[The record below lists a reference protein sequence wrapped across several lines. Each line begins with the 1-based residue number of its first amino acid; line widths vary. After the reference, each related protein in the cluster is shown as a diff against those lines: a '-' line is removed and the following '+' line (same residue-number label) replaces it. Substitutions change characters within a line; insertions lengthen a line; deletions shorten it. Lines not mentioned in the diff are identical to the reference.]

1 MHVTI
6 ISADGRS
13 PDEFLQSLKANSRP
27 EELHAHYTSMYI
39 SKYVIPHAFRKK
51 DLAGLA
57 KLFAWATDNNIKLH
71 TLETTKELLIRHT
84 SIADKK
90 FGEHLVAVE
99 RVLRPKK
106 GEAHVTDMTIIMV
119 YLEVYRFVISLIYLA
134 VVSGS
139 ISPDQ
144 VKDVSDSR
152 LQAHDAL
159 KSLAGEY
166 QRLYNVDPDHILA
179 HTYVIG
185 KFFTEKLASA
195 IEGPSSKK
203 KNNNLGTLVGQ
214 LAILKGSNLPKP
226 QRQQI
231 ENSVASSIA
240 ECLSDKFLRHVFF
253 HYLVILVRTNYMY
266 CWVSGFTKNILI

>member
-1 MHVTI
+1 
-6 ISADGRS
+6 
-13 PDEFLQSLKANSRP
+13 
-27 EELHAHYTSMYI
+27 MYI

-57 KLFAWATDNNIKLH
+57 KLFVWTSDSNIKLH
-71 TLETTKELLIRHT
+71 TLEATKELLIRHT

-99 RVLRPKK
+99 LVLRPKK

-119 YLEVYRFVISLIYLA
+119 YLEVYRLVVSLIYLA
-134 VVSGS
+134 VVSGN
-139 ISPDQ
+139 ISPGQ
-144 VKDVSDSR
+144 ITDVSDCT

-166 QRLYNVDPDHILA
+166 QRLYNVDPDHVQA

-185 KFFTEKLASA
+185 KFFTEKLASS
-195 IEGPSSKK
+195 IEGSSPKKKK
-203 KNNNLGTLVGQ
+203 KNNIGTLVGQ

-226 QRQQI
+226 QRQEI
-231 ENSVASSIA
+231 ENSVASSIT
-240 ECLSDKFLRHVFF
+240 ECLCDKFLRHVFF
-253 HYLVILVRTNYMY
+253 HYLVILVRTNCMY
-266 CWVSGFTKNILI
+266 C

>member
-1 MHVTI
+1 
-6 ISADGRS
+6 
-13 PDEFLQSLKANSRP
+13 
-27 EELHAHYTSMYI
+27 MYI

-84 SIADKK
+84 SIADRK

-99 RVLRPKK
+99 RVLRPKE

-119 YLEVYRFVISLIYLA
+119 YLEVYRLVISLIYLA
-134 VVSGS
+134 VVSGN

-144 VKDVSDSR
+144 VKDVFDCR

-166 QRLYNVDPDHILA
+166 QQLYNVDPDHILA

-185 KFFTEKLASA
+185 KFYTEKLASA
-195 IEGPSSKK
+195 IEGSSPKKK
-203 KNNNLGTLVGQ
+203 KNNLGMLMLMRQ

-226 QRQQI
+226 QRHEI
-231 ENSVASSIA
+231 ENSVASSIK

-253 HYLVILVRTNYMY
+253 HYLVILVRTNYVY
-266 CWVSGFTKNILI
+266 CCMGFGFTKNILI